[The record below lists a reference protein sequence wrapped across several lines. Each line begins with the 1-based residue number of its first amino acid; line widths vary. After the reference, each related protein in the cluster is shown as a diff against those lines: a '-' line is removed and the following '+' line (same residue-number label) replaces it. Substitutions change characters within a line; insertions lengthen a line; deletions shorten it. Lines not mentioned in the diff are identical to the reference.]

1 MHKALAGACLVFSG
15 AAYAVT
21 PGAYSFV
28 ERELQPGTDE
38 KTTLRCVSAEQV
50 DANGYLVPQKTL
62 ATHPSCQISED
73 KTSGQARSWTA
84 VCAGGAQYKVTQ
96 KNSGKDFELDV
107 KMELSGTEIHTHFK
121 GEALGRACTAGGAAS
136 GLTWPVLRSALTR
149 GAMRA

>member
-1 MHKALAGACLVFSG
+1 MMHKALAGACLIFSG

-96 KNSGKDFELDV
+96 KNSGKNFELDV
-107 KMELSGTEIHTHFK
+107 KLELLGTEIHTHFK
-121 GEALGRACTAGGAAS
+121 GEALGRACTAGDTP
-136 GLTWPVLRSALTR
+136 L
-149 GAMRA
+149 

>member
-1 MHKALAGACLVFSG
+1 MHKALAGACLIFSG

-50 DANGYLVPQKTL
+50 
-62 ATHPSCQISED
+62 ED

-84 VCAGGAQYKVTQ
+84 VCAGGTQYKVTQ
-96 KNSGKDFELDV
+96 KNSGKNFELDV
-107 KMELSGTEIHTHFK
+107 KLELLGTEIHTHFK
-121 GEALGRACTAGGAAS
+121 GEALGRACTAGDTP
-136 GLTWPVLRSALTR
+136 L
-149 GAMRA
+149 

>member
-1 MHKALAGACLVFSG
+1 MMHKALAGACLVLSG

-73 KTSGQARSWTA
+73 KTSGQARSWTGPFA
-84 VCAGGAQYKVTQ
+84 PGAPNTKSRRKTAARI
-96 KNSGKDFELDV
+96 
-107 KMELSGTEIHTHFK
+107 LSWT
-121 GEALGRACTAGGAAS
+121 
-136 GLTWPVLRSALTR
+136 
-149 GAMRA
+149 